1 MSRLLVAA
9 VLSLVCAAHA
19 RADGGNVELKQKE
32 NAVEVTIDRKPFT
45 TLQTDKA
52 QAKPY
57 FYPVVAADGAM
68 ICRQLENPEDHPHHK
83 GIWCSI
89 DEVNGIKFWAEKGKI
104 ENHAVEVVTSA
115 GNPARIKLV
124 NHWLGDDGK
133 PVVVETVA
141 VSIFAN
147 R

>member
-9 VLSLVCAAHA
+9 LVSLALSASAW
-19 RADGGNVELKQKE
+19 ADGGNVELKQKE
-32 NAVEVTIDRKPFT
+32 NAVDVTIDGKPFT

-104 ENHAVEVVTSA
+104 VNHEVSLDSA
-115 GNPARIKLV
+115 SGNPAKLKVV
-124 NHWLGDDGK
+124 NHWLGEDGK
-133 PVVVETVA
+133 PVVIEA
-141 VSIFAN
+141 AEYSIFPN